1 MYEPFA
7 FLWNA
12 VVGPASGR
20 GILESGIPFW
30 LVALGAGSLLI
41 GAVVVAW
48 ERLSLTLTETESPA
62 TRPSDEFPPPP
73 EPTDEERIVRLLES
87 NGGRMRQ
94 ARIVERTDWSKAKVS
109 LLLSEMDADGTIH
122 KLPIGRENV
131 ISLRGAEPVSQS
143 SIERET

>member
-7 FLWNA
+7 FPWGA

-20 GILESGIPFW
+20 GVLEGGVPFW
-30 LVALGAGSLLI
+30 LVALGAGSLLVGVGVI
-41 GAVVVAW
+41 AW
-48 ERLSLTLTETESPA
+48 DRFRSRPAEARSPV
-62 TRPSDEFPPPP
+62 TRSSEGFPPPP
-73 EPTDEERIVRLLES
+73 GPTDEERVVRLLEA

-109 LLLSEMDADGTIH
+109 LLLSGMEDDGTVH

-131 ISLRGAEPVSQS
+131 ISLRGAEPVSRS
-143 SIERET
+143 LVGGET